1 LGDSISSDNDVGC
14 YGIHPDDRGRPY
26 MQRRAFLCALAFVFG
41 KFSSWYKAGYL
52 WATAL
57 FAIGAI
63 TLRFPDA
70 SFDLVTLISARI
82 YVAAQIVLAM
92 LLSLCAVQ
100 LFSRRR
106 QLTVEQRLGHLALL
120 YFPFSILSGLGALLW
135 SATLYPSKSLGQLFQ
150 PAKFESWGSVFLK
163 GLPYDLRAV
172 EWVFTLAIGSAGT
185 LALGVAVV
193 YLLAARTETK
203 GGEARDIELRS
214 NTESGFRAQDGIEFL
229 LYAMPILLALAS
241 CYFIFN
247 LLGKNSATVAAWAS
261 RFGFQHGVGASGTEV
276 LDVYRTS
283 ALRIIPF
290 LGFLIGPLT
299 IVVDI
304 LGDIVFFL
312 ADGAFNPQR
321 GGPQSGNRTPSDD
334 IEWDATVYHLS

>member
-1 LGDSISSDNDVGC
+1 MSYSDSC
-14 YGIHPDDRGRPY
+14 
-26 MQRRAFLCALAFVFG
+26 
-41 KFSSWYKAGYL
+41 
-52 WATAL
+52 
-57 FAIGAI
+57 
-63 TLRFPDA
+63 
-70 SFDLVTLISARI
+70 
-82 YVAAQIVLAM
+82 
-92 LLSLCAVQ
+92 
-100 LFSRRR
+100 
-106 QLTVEQRLGHLALL
+106 
-120 YFPFSILSGLGALLW
+120 
-135 SATLYPSKSLGQLFQ
+135 
-150 PAKFESWGSVFLK
+150 
-163 GLPYDLRAV
+163 
-172 EWVFTLAIGSAGT
+172 
-185 LALGVAVV
+185 
-193 YLLAARTETK
+193 TE
-203 GGEARDIELRS
+203 
-214 NTESGFRAQDGIEFL
+214 
-229 LYAMPILLALAS
+229 P
-241 CYFIFN
+241 FIFN